1 MVRAKSHILLALEK
15 PIYSHFR
22 MIAQTSRYEV
32 HVPTEHK
39 YYFTV
44 IRNVSSSYEV
54 QEKTY
59 EMREQFYSGLDDESF
74 LWAQQIA
81 DANDLDF
88 GGPDGPDTD

>member
-1 MVRAKSHILLALEK
+1 MREGVPPPSTKKLFMWNMLASIIFFIALLLT
-15 PIYSHFR
+15 FWDC
-22 MIAQTSRYEV
+22 
-32 HVPTEHK
+32 
-39 YYFTV
+39 
-44 IRNVSSSYEV
+44 
-54 QEKTY
+54 KTY